1 MYTLNFKNKNLED
14 PWPPWVA
21 LSLPSKNKIF
31 FPQKSWQIPIFF
43 QNKKYVVH
51 IKKTIYNFFFFVDVH
66 TNLLP

>member
-1 MYTLNFKNKNLED
+1 MAPLGGSI
-14 PWPPWVA
+14 PPFQ
-21 LSLPSKNKIF
+21 KKFF

-51 IKKTIYNFFFFVDVH
+51 IKKTIYNFFFLDVH